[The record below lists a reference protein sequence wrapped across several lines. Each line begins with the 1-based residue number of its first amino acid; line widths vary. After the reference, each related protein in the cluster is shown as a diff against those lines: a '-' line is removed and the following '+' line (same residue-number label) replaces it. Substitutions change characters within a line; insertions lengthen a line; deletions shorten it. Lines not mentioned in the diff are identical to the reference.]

1 MTTKLMVV
9 EDHEIVSQALR
20 DMLGMEQ
27 DLEVVASAESVEEAE
42 ELLESEHIDVI
53 LMDVRLKGEHS
64 GIDATRALK
73 GRLNGIKIIVL
84 TMFTDPATVT
94 EAIKAGADAYVSKGS
109 SKELLVRTI
118 KDVAAGRA
126 VLDPSVTE
134 GVFEQLGGRETAGLT
149 PRETTVLQ
157 QLSDGETTRDVARN
171 MFVSEETVKSYLKQ
185 IFKKLGVRDR
195 TEAVAEAFRRGL
207 IH

>member
-9 EDHEIVSQALR
+9 EDHEIVSRALQ

-27 DLEVVASAESVEEAE
+27 ELEVVASASSVRAAE
-42 ELLESEHIDVI
+42 ELLETTHVDVI
-53 LMDVRLKGEHS
+53 LMDVRLDGEGN
-64 GIDATRALK
+64 GIDATRSLK
-73 GRLNGIKIIVL
+73 ARLPDLKIIIL

-94 EAIKAGADAYVSKGS
+94 EAIRAGADAYVSKGS

-118 KDVAAGRA
+118 KDVAAGKA
-126 VLDPSVTE
+126 VLDPKVTE
-134 GVFEQLGGRETAGLT
+134 GVFEQLGGRPLSGLT
-149 PRETTVLQ
+149 PRETMVLQ
-157 QLSDGETTRDVARN
+157 QLSDGTSTRDVASN

-185 IFKKLGVRDR
+185 IFKKLGARDR
-195 TEAVAEAFRRGL
+195 TEAVAEALRRGL